1 MIPTADTL
9 LARLDTL
16 MLRDGPPARLLVGYS
31 GGRDSTVLLH
41 ALATHPRGAVPLVAL
56 HVNHGLQADADAFE
70 THCRARAAALGV
82 AFESRRVTVDR
93 ASPTGIEAAARMAR
107 YAALADTMRPG
118 DWLLTA
124 HHADDQAETLL
135 MNLMRG
141 SGAAGLA
148 GIAEIRP
155 LGPGQL
161 VRPLLAQRAEDLD
174 AYAAARALD
183 WLDDPSNA
191 DTAFDRNF
199 LRQRVL
205 PLLKARWPA
214 GAASAAESAR
224 LAGETTA
231 LLDELAGLDLET
243 AGTPQRL
250 ELSALASL
258 SAPRQ
263 RNLLRHAARR
273 AGLPPP
279 PSRQLDRILEEL
291 VPARADAA
299 PRVRWPGGEA
309 RRYRGVLYLLP
320 AHGGDPAAPDAML
333 TPDAPLALGDS
344 QGTLA
349 LEPGDSGIDR
359 ELAASGLRVEYR
371 EGGEA
376 IRTDRRECTHKL
388 KKLFQ
393 EQGVVPWMR
402 SRIPLLYAGDSLV
415 AVGDLWIAAEH
426 RAAGGFVVRWQE
438 RPPLY

>member
-9 LARLDTL
+9 LERLDTL
-16 MLRDGPPARLLVGYS
+16 MARYGLPARLLVAYS
-31 GGRDSTVLLH
+31 GGRDSAVLLH
-41 ALATHPRGAVPLVAL
+41 ALATHPRGDMPLVAL
-56 HVNHGLQADADAFE
+56 HVHHGLQADADAFE
-70 THCRARAAALGV
+70 AHCRARAAALGV

-93 ASPTGIEAAARMAR
+93 AAPTGIEAAARAAR
-107 YAALADTMRPG
+107 YAALADMMQPG

-124 HHADDQAETLL
+124 HHADDQSETLL

-148 GIAEIRP
+148 GIAGIRP
-155 LGPGQL
+155 FGPGQL

-174 AYAAARALD
+174 AYAAANALD

-199 LRQRVL
+199 LRQRVM
-205 PLLKARWPA
+205 PLLKSRWPA
-214 GAASAAESAR
+214 AATSAAESAR
-224 LAGETTA
+224 LAGETAA

-243 AGTPQRL
+243 AGAPQRL
-250 ELSALASL
+250 ELSALGSL
-258 SAPRQ
+258 SAARQ
-263 RNLLRHAARR
+263 RNLLRYAARR
-273 AGLPPP
+273 SGLPAPP
-279 PSRQLDRILEEL
+279 ARQLDRILEEL
-291 VPARADAA
+291 IPARADAA
-299 PRVRWPGGEA
+299 PRVRWSGGEA

-320 AHGGDPAAPDAML
+320 PPGGDPAPPDGML
-333 TPDAPLALGDS
+333 TPDAPLALGHE

-349 LEPGDSGIDR
+349 LEPGESGIDR
-359 ELAASGLRVEYR
+359 ELAASGLRIEYR

-376 IRTDRRECTHKL
+376 IRTDCRECTHKL

-426 RAAGGFVVRWQE
+426 RAPRGFVVRWDE
-438 RPPLY
+438 RPSLY